1 MDELR
6 RYSLVSGDDNPIH
19 LDPELARRAGLPAPP
34 VHGMLLMS
42 RLVPALAVW
51 RPDLTIIRLS
61 NKFLRPVF
69 VNEGGEFSGRVAQV
83 TQGDSS
89 GNPAKILLRL
99 MMHNERRELSLLA
112 EALTILDRKTAYG
125 ELRARLR
132 EHFSDQQIST
142 LTSLVAMI
150 NMWNRMQVS
159 RH

>member
-1 MDELR
+1 MTIAAARSEVARDLPKVGEKFTALPFTPCNMDELR
-6 RYSLVSGDDNPIH
+6 RYSLASGDDNPIH

-83 TQGDSS
+83 TQGDAS

-99 MMHNERRELSLLA
+99 MMHNERRELALLA
-112 EALTILDRKTAYG
+112 EALTILKPA
-125 ELRARLR
+125 A
-132 EHFSDQQIST
+132 
-142 LTSLVAMI
+142 
-150 NMWNRMQVS
+150 
-159 RH
+159 